1 MKSIKTKLTV
11 IFSLMITV
19 SIGIICLIGYTKA
32 SEYIN
37 AVAKQQFDTKL
48 AADNNVLKKYI
59 ENEFGEILLDKG
71 KLITIKGDSIENDN
85 DVLDKFKID
94 LGDEATIFRKEGD
107 EFIRVSTSLRDEN
120 GVRMVKTNLETDKEA
135 YEIIM
140 GDKDYNGDE
149 EINGITYTC
158 SYKLINGRSGNVVG
172 ARFVAI
178 PKTAVATSINES
190 LNSIRNLFIGL
201 GIGFVVFAII
211 VTVIIGRTITKGLVK
226 TSIYSKKIQDLNV
239 SEDIPANIL
248 KAKDEVGNL
257 ARSMQVAITNLRD
270 FVKDTDHISSDVS
283 NYSNDLLENMEQ
295 VNVTANEIS
304 DVVIHIAEGATK
316 QAKDSEDGSNKIEE
330 LGECIEDNRTQ
341 LIELNEMMKK
351 VNELKN
357 EGVDSINTLAKESSE
372 AREATNEIY
381 GVIAET
387 NNKAKEIKKASLM
400 IKEIAEQ
407 TNLLALNAA
416 IEAARAGESGKGFSV
431 VAGEVRN
438 LAEQS
443 NKFTEEIQAII
454 GILTKRTEDAVLTMD
469 KVRDLMESQNQSVKT
484 TVVKFDG
491 ISDSVER
498 SIETLTTLN
507 KSASLMEERK
517 TEMIDIMQ
525 NLSEIAEENAA
536 ATEEVAAS
544 VQEQTATISEFSISV
559 NKMSELA
566 DGMKENV
573 KKFKY
578 E

>member
-19 SIGIICLIGYTKA
+19 SIAIICFIGYTRA

-135 YEIIM
+135 YKIIM

-190 LNSIRNLFIGL
+190 LNSIRNLFIAL

-211 VTVIIGRTITKGLVK
+211 VTEIIGRTITKGLVK

-239 SEDIPANIL
+239 SEDIPTNIL

-257 ARSMQVAITNLRD
+257 ARSMQVAITNLRS

-341 LIELNEMMKK
+341 LIELNEMMNK

-357 EGVDSINTLAKESSE
+357 EGVNSINTLAKESSE

-469 KVRDLMESQNQSVKT
+469 KVRDLMESQNQSVKI

-491 ISDSVER
+491 ISDSVEK

-544 VQEQTATISEFSISV
+544 VQEQTATISEFSVSV